1 MTKTLYIARHG
12 KSSWDFEGIADI
24 DRPLNSRGVN
34 NAYLMAERLK
44 AKGLIPELV
53 VCSPAI
59 RALHTAE
66 IFIRTLGMDRDSLK
80 INDKI
85 YFGYTNEIIETL
97 EHLDD
102 RYSSVMIFGHN
113 PAFTELANTF
123 LLNPVDNIPTAGI
136 ITLVF
141 PTDKWSELKKT
152 RPRSEDFDY
161 PKKQ

>member
-1 MTKTLYIARHG
+1 MTKTLYITRHG

-24 DRPLNSRGVN
+24 DRPLSIRGVN

-44 AKGLIPELV
+44 AKGLKPELLIS
-53 VCSPAI
+53 SPAI

-66 IFIRTLGMDRDSLK
+66 IFVRTLGIDWNSLE
-80 INDKI
+80 INDKL
-85 YFGYTNEIIETL
+85 YFSYTNEIL
-97 EHLDD
+97 EAILHLDN

-113 PAFTELANTF
+113 PSFTQLANTL
-123 LLNPVDNIPTAGI
+123 LLNPVDNIPTAGM

-141 PTDKWSELKKT
+141 PLNKWTELRDTK
-152 RPRSEDFDY
+152 PQSEDFDY